1 MAAHPSARPAPD
13 VSVVIVTY
21 NGTPWLRRCL
31 DSLAPATTGPVV
43 EVVVVDNASTD
54 ETCRVIEQDYPHV
67 VLIRSAENL
76 GFGRGNNLGIS
87 HALARGARHVF
98 LLNQDAYVLPSTL
111 AELTAFMDA
120 HPDLGVV
127 SPLHCS
133 PDPDHT
139 DPRTLR
145 GYLQRYALPYL
156 ADACQGR
163 CEPYYLTRGVNA
175 AAWFV
180 RSDVWRRFGGFDPLF
195 FMYAEDDDLL
205 CRWAYHGVHFA
216 LLPSSRVVH
225 LRESV
230 QGPRVGW
237 WGQVLRR
244 ARRQR
249 AELLHGMKQP
259 GFSLLH
265 TLSVLLAD
273 GLLSPLA
280 FFVVRRDLQAY
291 AASLVAAAQM
301 IAALPQVRR
310 HARLTATSGAHFL

>member
-1 MAAHPSARPAPD
+1 MSASPESRLAPD
-13 VSVVIVTY
+13 VCVVIVTY
-21 NGTPWLRRCL
+21 NGTPWLRRCM
-31 DSLAPATTGPVV
+31 DSLAPSGSGPRV

-54 ETCRVIEQDYPHV
+54 DTCAVIEQHYPHV
-67 VLIRSAENL
+67 VLIRSTENL

-98 LLNQDAYVLPSTL
+98 LLNQDAYVLPATL
-111 AELTAFMDA
+111 AELTDFLDA
-120 HPDLGVV
+120 HPDIGVV

-139 DPRTLR
+139 DQRTLR
-145 GYLQRYALPYL
+145 GYLQRYATAYL

-163 CEPYYLTRGVNA
+163 AEPYYLTRGVNA

-180 RSDVWRRFGGFDPLF
+180 RTDVWRRYGGFDPLF
-195 FMYAEDDDLL
+195 FMYAEDDDLMS
-205 CRWAYHGVHFA
+205 RWQHHGVKFA
-216 LLPSSRVVH
+216 LLPTSRVVH

-230 QGPRVGW
+230 QGPRVNW
-237 WGQVLRR
+237 WGQVLRL

-249 AELLHGMKQP
+249 ADLLHAMKQP
-259 GFSLLH
+259 GFSTLH

-280 FFVVRRDLQAY
+280 YLAVRRDLQAY

-301 IAALPQVRR
+301 LTALPQVRR
-310 HARLTATSGAHFL
+310 HARLTATTGAHFL